1 MARDERGGGSVS
13 VWMLLMVPVI
23 LVMAGLVFDGSRQIS
38 ATQAAQDAAVA
49 ASRAG
54 TDAAATPQLAGH
66 DGATVA
72 VQAARQALSA
82 AGVDGSVQE
91 DGSTI
96 TVTTSQSRPTV
107 FLSAI
112 GISQVRGHGQAHAQL
127 VGPGERP

>member
-54 TDAAATPQLAGH
+54 TTC
-66 DGATVA
+66 
-72 VQAARQALSA
+72 
-82 AGVDGSVQE
+82 
-91 DGSTI
+91 
-96 TVTTSQSRPTV
+96 RPV
-107 FLSAI
+107 
-112 GISQVRGHGQAHAQL
+112 GWHVRR
-127 VGPGERP
+127 V

>member
-38 ATQAAQDAAVA
+38 ATQAAQDGAA
-49 ASRAG
+49 
-54 TDAAATPQLAGH
+54 
-66 DGATVA
+66 VA

>member
-1 MARDERGGGSVS
+1 
-13 VWMLLMVPVI
+13 
-23 LVMAGLVFDGSRQIS
+23 
-38 ATQAAQDAAVA
+38 
-49 ASRAG
+49 
-54 TDAAATPQLAGH
+54 PQLAGH
-66 DGATVA
+66 DGAAVA

-112 GISQVRGHGQAHAQL
+112 GISQVTGHGQAHAQL